1 MHLPTGQGLGLHRL
15 RGHLGW
21 VLLTSDLGSFATA
34 DLRGGQQPS
43 SELTMHWEL
52 AWREHQAWDGDR
64 TFLKRGRRDPNH
76 ISMPAPEHGSALGS
90 GQAVANS
97 PNKTKQSCPFPAVLS
112 LLSFLYCPFS
122 ANQTSPKIE
131 RLSPDP
137 PFPPPKGRSVLL
149 HGFKAAENIWHLAAS
164 LPNQYQFSSCDESP
178 QELEFKNEQSG
189 RFFPHYKFF
198 FSSGKVISQ
207 KFCWTKV

>member
-131 RLSPDP
+131 GLAPDP
-137 PFPPPKGRSVLL
+137 PFPHPKAILYFCMASRQLKTFGISLHHFQISISLVAVMNPPRNWNLKM
-149 HGFKAAENIWHLAAS
+149 N
-164 LPNQYQFSSCDESP
+164 NQ
-178 QELEFKNEQSG
+178 G
-189 RFFPHYKFF
+189 GFFPTINFF
-198 FSSGKVISQ
+198 FLLEK
-207 KFCWTKV
+207 

>member
-64 TFLKRGRRDPNH
+64 TFLKEAEGTQTIFPCQPQ
-76 ISMPAPEHGSALGS
+76 STAQPWGLGKLW
-90 GQAVANS
+90 QTAQ
-97 PNKTKQSCPFPAVLS
+97 TKQSKAVLS
-112 LLSFLYCPFS
+112 LLSFPCCPFS
-122 ANQTSPKIE
+122 TVLSLQTKPAQKLKDSHQT
-131 RLSPDP
+131 P
-137 PFPPPKGRSVLL
+137 PFPHPKAVLYFCMASRQLKIFGISLHHFQISISLVAVMNPPRNWNLKM
-149 HGFKAAENIWHLAAS
+149 N
-164 LPNQYQFSSCDESP
+164 NQ
-178 QELEFKNEQSG
+178 G
-189 RFFPHYKFF
+189 GFFPTIIFF
-198 FSSGKVISQ
+198 FPLEK
-207 KFCWTKV
+207 